1 MPLHCHHRP
10 LQPTR
15 ALHCASCS
23 NPLSLVRSAFL
34 LALSASAVML
44 LSSQALAQAQE
55 TETRSTTALAPITVH
70 GEATSVNDTYAGGQ
84 VTYSNR
90 AGFLGKRDFME
101 TPFNAISYTDR
112 FIQDQQAQSI
122 TDVIAATDPSVFS
135 NGVTSAWSE
144 TYSIRGF
151 DASTRD
157 VTFGGLAGMAP
168 YYRTSPEMF
177 ERIEVLKGPSALL
190 NGMPPGGSVGG
201 AINLVPKRAGDEP
214 LTRFTTTYM
223 SDAQIGGH
231 LDVGRRLGDDQQF
244 GVAR

>member
-1 MPLHCHHRP
+1 
-10 LQPTR
+10 
-15 ALHCASCS
+15 
-23 NPLSLVRSAFL
+23 
-34 LALSASAVML
+34 ML

-55 TETRSTTALAPITVH
+55 TETRSSTALAPITVH
-70 GEATSVNDTYAGGQ
+70 GEATSVNDTYSGGQ

-90 AGFLGKRDFME
+90 AGFLGNKDFME
-101 TPFNAISYTDR
+101 TPFNTISYTDR
-112 FIQDQQAQSI
+112 FIQDQQAQNI

-151 DASTRD
+151 DVSTRD

-190 NGMPPGGSVGG
+190 SGMPPGGSVGG

-223 SDAQIGGH
+223 SDAQLGGH

-244 GVAR
+244 GVRFNGVYRDGEVLWTTRNQGFKWAL